1 MSYVSPRFNRS
12 WHVGASWH
20 LRCFT
25 GLLLSSFCRVWRGVM
40 MKVRVMMEGWS
51 REVGKGLMKP
61 VTCRKGGPQ
70 SGGPWFWRK
79 IRRFSGRKQH
89 LGSPASSVMT
99 SHRFPAKSSPLRPR
113 IASILQDFEDMF
125 SKYREHVL
133 LRQIKTNFLK
143 RYKYYRQV
151 WPWIEIQSNDDKKSP
166 LGNEENETFIQY
178 LK

>member
-1 MSYVSPRFNRS
+1 
-12 WHVGASWH
+12 
-20 LRCFT
+20 
-25 GLLLSSFCRVWRGVM
+25 
-40 MKVRVMMEGWS
+40 
-51 REVGKGLMKP
+51 MKP

-133 LRQIKTNFLK
+133 LRQIKTNFSVLHLLPGFHQPISLLFLCWVLAYTIVMFSVLQLMLWMK
-143 RYKYYRQV
+143 STHYLSDDNPVIVHISV
-151 WPWIEIQSNDDKKSP
+151 WIMFSLARATSKSCS
-166 LGNEENETFIQY
+166 QRSCW
-178 LK
+178 